1 MTTAFVQVLE
11 DQYGYALDLL
21 GKALAACP
29 DQLWATD
36 LWPDEAPAGP
46 AREGAK
52 GLRGSAPWNIAHH
65 ALVCLDYDLTGGYE
79 LWEPPPPFDE
89 REYAD
94 PTRLFT
100 RSELL
105 GYVDWCRARAHTI
118 LEALTEEGAARP
130 VPSAHRRSGT
140 PFGVLIGSIPLHVV
154 EHAAQIRQFITA
166 AGVKAPSRRL
176 TDPAG

>member
-1 MTTAFVQVLE
+1 MNPFVESMATNFEQ
-11 DQYGYALDLL
+11 ALGLMEA
-21 GKALAACP
+21 ALSDCP
-29 DQLWATD
+29 DELWATD
-36 LWPDEAPAGP
+36 LWPDEAPTGP

-52 GLRGSAPWNIAHH
+52 GLRGSAPWIIAHH

-105 GYVDWCRARAHTI
+105 GYVEWCRARVHQV
-118 LEALTEEGAARP
+118 LDALTEERAARP
-130 VPSAHRRSGT
+130 LPSTHRYRGT
-140 PFGVLIGSIPLHVV
+140 PFGVMIGGIPLHVV
-154 EHAAQIRQFITA
+154 EHASQIRQFITA
-166 AGVKAPSRRL
+166 AGVKAQ
-176 TDPAG
+176 